1 MQRVRPVRMSATET
15 AAVWVR
21 WRRGGSISEIGRAMD
36 RSPGSIF
43 YQLATHGGISP
54 VPRTRSWRALTL
66 HDREEISRGL
76 ASGRSLRAI
85 SAGLGRAPSTISR
98 EVQRHGGRAQYR
110 PAAADVCTW
119 YRARRPKP
127 CRLATSAA
135 LRALVAAKLAADWSP
150 QQIAGWLKQTFPDH
164 PHLQVSHE
172 TIYVSLFVQSRGVL
186 KKELFTH
193 LRRRRRM
200 RQARQA
206 TTAGQARGRIIDAV
220 SIRER
225 PAAAADRAVPGHWE
239 GDLLSGA
246 RNSHIATLVE
256 RRSRFVRL
264 VRLPGKDTVRVVRA
278 LSRAVRALPAGLM
291 ASLTWDRG
299 GELAAHRT
307 FTVAT
312 DVHVYFCDPQSPW
325 QRGTNENT
333 NGLLRQ
339 YFPRGTDLS
348 TYTQADLDAV
358 AQRLNSRPRKTLG
371 YLTRWVRSWTARGSS
386 CPYTHTRSSQPN
398 GRPNTAVTRE
408 RKLAIRSKLRPTGT
422 MVTGCPRVVLASAIL
437 AAPVRSGS
445 NRPRSWLTPSGK
457 RQTASPSL
465 KAASTALNISAL
477 RLVSAPGSIRR

>member
-98 EVQRHGGRAQYR
+98 EVQRHGGRAQY
-110 PAAADVCTW
+110 PAAAADVCTW

-225 PAAAADRAVPGHWE
+225 PAEAADRAVPGHWE

-256 RRSRFVRL
+256 RRSR
-264 VRLPGKDTVRVVRA
+264 VVR
-278 LSRAVRALPAGLM
+278 
-291 ASLTWDRG
+291 
-299 GELAAHRT
+299 E
-307 FTVAT
+307 
-312 DVHVYFCDPQSPW
+312 C
-325 QRGTNENT
+325 
-333 NGLLRQ
+333 
-339 YFPRGTDLS
+339 
-348 TYTQADLDAV
+348 
-358 AQRLNSRPRKTLG
+358 
-371 YLTRWVRSWTARGSS
+371 
-386 CPYTHTRSSQPN
+386 
-398 GRPNTAVTRE
+398 
-408 RKLAIRSKLRPTGT
+408 PTGS
-422 MVTGCPRVVLASAIL
+422 RKSA
-437 AAPVRSGS
+437 ATVNTSYP
-445 NRPRSWLTPSGK
+445 TFC
-457 RQTASPSL
+457 
-465 KAASTALNISAL
+465 ISAML
-477 RLVSAPGSIRR
+477 SSSRSRCAFSIQRCS

>member
-85 SAGLGRAPSTISR
+85 SAGLGRA
-98 EVQRHGGRAQYR
+98 
-110 PAAADVCTW
+110 
-119 YRARRPKP
+119 
-127 CRLATSAA
+127 TSAA

-193 LRRRRRM
+193 LRRRRRR

-225 PAAAADRAVPGHWE
+225 PAEAADRAGPGHWE

-256 RRSRFVRL
+256 RRSRFVLL

-371 YLTRWVRSWTARGSS
+371 YLTPADT
-386 CPYTHTRSSQPN
+386 
-398 GRPNTAVTRE
+398 
-408 RKLAIRSKLRPTGT
+408 
-422 MVTGCPRVVLASAIL
+422 L
-437 AAPVRSGS
+437 AATV
-445 NRPRSWLTPSGK
+445 
-457 RQTASPSL
+457 
-465 KAASTALNISAL
+465 AST
-477 RLVSAPGSIRR
+477 G